1 MNKPNLG
8 VVLLNLGTPNEP
20 SATAIRRYLAE
31 FLSDPRVVD
40 LPRWIWLPIL
50 HLVILNLRPQKL
62 VEKYQS
68 IWGPK
73 GAPLR
78 EYSEAL
84 AEATQ
89 DKIQKS
95 LKTRKIIVRAA
106 MTYGSPNIQHV
117 IHDIERLG
125 VKRFLFLPLFPQYS
139 SATVGAC
146 FDKVARAFKDR
157 VTVPPSRF
165 LSGYHDNPGY
175 IESLCRSIRNYEQ
188 DNFAKTLLLF
198 SFHGIPQSQSSRGDP
213 YQSQC
218 EKTAKLVASKLELGD
233 HQWKLSY
240 QSRFGPAPW
249 LKPYT
254 DETLAALPSQGIL
267 KVLVVCP
274 GFATDC
280 LETLEEID
288 IENREI
294 FLKAGGEAFRYVPAL
309 NASQDHINLI
319 KDIIL
324 THLYPMEQARE
335 AQPSP

>member
-1 MNKPNLG
+1 MPFDQKPR
-8 VVLLNLGTPNEP
+8 T
-20 SATAIRRYLAE
+20 RQ
-31 FLSDPRVVD
+31 
-40 LPRWIWLPIL
+40 
-50 HLVILNLRPQKL
+50 LRK
-62 VEKYQS
+62 
-68 IWGPK
+68 
-73 GAPLR
+73 
-78 EYSEAL
+78 
-84 AEATQ
+84 
-89 DKIQKS
+89 
-95 LKTRKIIVRAA
+95 
-106 MTYGSPNIQHV
+106 
-117 IHDIERLG
+117 
-125 VKRFLFLPLFPQYS
+125 
-139 SATVGAC
+139 
-146 FDKVARAFKDR
+146 
-157 VTVPPSRF
+157 
-165 LSGYHDNPGY
+165 
-175 IESLCRSIRNYEQ
+175 
-188 DNFAKTLLLF
+188 KTLLLF

-267 KVLVVCP
+267 KVIVVCP

-294 FLKAGGEAFRYVPAL
+294 FLKAGGESFRYVPAL

-335 AQPSP
+335 SQLSS